1 VLKVRAKK
9 RLGDFSVDVDFML
22 PAKGLTVFFGKSGAG
37 KTSIVN
43 MIAGLV
49 SPDEGRISYGKRV
62 FFDSEEKFS
71 LSPERR
77 GLGYVFQQH
86 RLFSHMSVKNNLL
99 FAPRFCGR
107 PDGARLFEKVVDLL
121 GIAHLLS
128 RRPGTLSGGESQR
141 VSIGRALLACTSF
154 LLMDEPLSSLDDE
167 RRNVLMGYIAAIPS
181 DFGVSIIYVTHSQEE
196 LSRLA
201 DRVLVVDGGR
211 AAPPCSPLDISL

>member
-1 VLKVRAKK
+1 VLEVRAKK
-9 RLGDFSVDVDFML
+9 RLGNFFVDVDFAL
-22 PAKGLTVFFGKSGAG
+22 PAQGITVFFGKSGAG

-49 SPDEGRISYGKRV
+49 SPDEGRISHERRV
-62 FFDSEEKFS
+62 LFDSEKKFS
-71 LSPERR
+71 LPPERR
-77 GLGYVFQQH
+77 GVGYVFQQN

-107 PDGARLFEKVVDLL
+107 PGGARLFDKVVDLL

-128 RRPGTLSGGESQR
+128 RKPGALSGGESQR

-167 RRNVLMGYIAAIPS
+167 RRNDLMAYIASIPS
-181 DFGVSIIYVTHSQEE
+181 NFGFPVIYVTHSQEE

-201 DRVLVVDGGR
+201 DHVLVVDGGR
-211 AAPPCSPLDISL
+211 AVLLRSLAGISL